1 MPASSITARAVNDRI
16 ALDLLQGQG
25 PLTAGQLKTLT
36 GLSRPSVAD
45 LVERL
50 RTAGLIRVVGEAGAE
65 RRGPNARLYGIV
77 ADRAHLAA
85 LDVRTGSVAVTVADL
100 LGTVLAEATLPVG
113 DGAGPGPAD
122 AVEEAAALL
131 EHTVRRA
138 GASRLHSVGIG
149 APGLIDPATGELRDT
164 SGLPAWHRSLVGAL
178 QERLPATVL
187 VENETNLAALA
198 EQRSGAAR
206 GLDTFVLLW
215 LGHGVG
221 AALVLEGK
229 LRRGASGGAG
239 EIGFLPVPGG
249 GRGGGL
255 PSATDCADGFHGL
268 AGSAAICALAAG
280 HGVTAVPERW
290 EPAAAAAVRAA
301 PAAGR
306 RGEDFLEALARYLAI
321 GAAAVVAV
329 VDPGCLVLGGE
340 IGHAGGAD
348 LAARVERQLAALSPL
363 RTEVRAGAL
372 GGAAVLRGAL
382 LTARDA
388 AQDDVFGG

>member
-16 ALDLLQGQG
+16 ALGLLQEEG

-50 RTAGLIRVVGEAGAE
+50 QAAGLVSVVGEAGAE

-85 LDVRTGSVAVTVADL
+85 LDVRTGSVAVVVTDL
-100 LGTVLAEATLPVG
+100 LGAVLAEATLPVG

-131 EHTVRRA
+131 ERTVRQA
-138 GASRLHSVGIG
+138 GAARLHSVGIG
-149 APGLIDPATGELRDT
+149 APGLIDPATGELRDS

-198 EQRSGAAR
+198 EQRTGAAR
-206 GLDTFVLLW
+206 GLGTFVLLW

-229 LRRGASGGAG
+229 LRRGVSGGAG
-239 EIGFLPVPGG
+239 RSVSSRCPAE
-249 GRGGGL
+249 
-255 PSATDCADGFHGL
+255 
-268 AGSAAICALAAG
+268 GSRRPP
-280 HGVTAVPERW
+280 TAETGSTVW
-290 EPAAAAAVRAA
+290 PAAPRSARS
-301 PAAGR
+301 PTGTPSR
-306 RGEDFLEALARYLAI
+306 RCRRDGNPRRPPPY
-321 GAAAVVAV
+321 G
-329 VDPGCLVLGGE
+329 
-340 IGHAGGAD
+340 
-348 LAARVERQLAALSPL
+348 PL
-363 RTEVRAGAL
+363 RRRAGAARTSWRSWPHTSPSVPQPSWPWSTPAVWCW
-372 GGAAVLRGAL
+372 AARSATLEVRTSRPGWNGTWPPSPRSVPKCARGRSAARRCC
-382 LTARDA
+382 TAHC
-388 AQDDVFGG
+388 